1 MVQSKKLIPE
11 IYSQSYDLSIFT
23 GLLDLIYTGREVDV
37 LRLKNAHS
45 PNRAFKE
52 DLRHLSSFFNL
63 STDNRDLLANYRFVI
78 KQKGTLIAIKAAI
91 EFAINAEMLDSGVKV
106 DLTLP
111 TSKKQTSD
119 RGEYTESQED
129 YLKRRNFPV
138 ITAYA
143 DFAQIDIELL
153 EELLRRVLPVTA
165 FIQVRPL
172 SERPAEDIELSSL

>member
-45 PNRAFKE
+45 PNRVFKE
-52 DLRHLSSFFNL
+52 DLRHLGSFFNL
-63 STDNRDLLANYRFVI
+63 STDNRDLLANYRFII
-78 KQKGTLIAIKAAI
+78 KEKGTLTAVKAVI
-91 EFAINAEMLDSGVKV
+91 EFAINAEMLEDGVGI
-106 DLTLP
+106 DLSLP
-111 TSKKQTSD
+111 KARLSAD
-119 RGEYTESQED
+119 ATEED
-129 YLKRRNFPV
+129 KSAYEANRKFPV

-143 DFAQIDIELL
+143 DFTQVDTGLL
-153 EELLRRVLPVTA
+153 EELLRRVLPITT